1 VLIFHIL
8 ILIGELWRGDCR
20 MPPYTDKSK
29 LIATSQKADPGI
41 AKDSPIKIFAE
52 TTAAVRKC
60 TN

>member
-1 VLIFHIL
+1 ML
-8 ILIGELWRGDCR
+8 
-20 MPPYTDKSK
+20 PYTDKSK
-29 LIATSQKADPGI
+29 LMATSQKTDPGI

>member
-1 VLIFHIL
+1 MLIFHIP
-8 ILIGELWRGDCR
+8 ILTELWEGDCR
-20 MPPYTDKSK
+20 MLPYTDKSK
-29 LIATSQKADPGI
+29 LMATSQKTDPGI

>member
-1 VLIFHIL
+1 
-8 ILIGELWRGDCR
+8 

-52 TTAAVRKC
+52 TNSVI
-60 TN
+60 